1 MVSSFQIA
9 KVAGAIALL
18 LGSLTLPASASAQSL
33 GELVLESV
41 AAEPLRAAVPLLD
54 SEDLSASEVQVGLA
68 SAEDY
73 GSRGLPRSAQLD
85 TLSLTVGPNP
95 NGGLQIDIVSVQPI
109 DDEAAV
115 LLLDVR
121 WPAGRALREYSLAPA
136 QSGQAPLPGTSRA
149 GAAAGTSAVTLAPP
163 QTAAAA
169 APPSAITDQY
179 TVQSGD
185 TTFSIA
191 ERTRPSSEVSVQQ
204 MMVAIQRAN
213 EEAFVNNDINRILT
227 GRVLRIPTVDEISI
241 IDREAAVA
249 QIALQTQVLGNQPLS
264 GAAGP
269 ATPAAPRDELTLLSG
284 DSNAGAS
291 TAGDPDAVIAALEAE
306 LMLAEETLDRVRLEN
321 LELTNRL
328 SALQE
333 QIDLLNN
340 IIAIEDQ
347 RIAELQASLRA
358 QVGIADGADTG
369 GSAVSAKTLAL
380 VGAGLALAVA
390 AVVGVLVRRRR
401 QATARAESAGEELL
415 DLSGDDSNTSRP
427 GGMDALWAAV
437 VSRKQKAQSAESELW
452 NSAVRPGDD
461 LRSEPAELADVVVD
475 EEYEDLASQL
485 SEIGEEAAKAAKSQE
500 RPSFEPAEGSPF
512 SNPAFAPLGQ
522 PEPRQARI
530 EDSLSQAFSQN
541 TMVGSE
547 ERLSAD
553 VADFGS
559 AAPARGATEVS
570 APFATPGQMS
580 RGSESVGAALGAATA
595 SREAA
600 ELPPLAASN
609 LAPEAA
615 PMAWGNEPGDRLT
628 ASADRADDEQA
639 FDANLEQVAA
649 ADTGVNSGSSSPEW
663 PQDYPADSGWPRTEN
678 TAVEAA
684 AQFAAPLQ
692 TPDSAATPP
701 FGSSDWP
708 QSEPVARELPG
719 SAPAVV
725 SRAPAVEPDLAD
737 LDSLKIDLD
746 DLESFTFDDS
756 TLDGEGEAEGA
767 LASAAE
773 PSDIHDARLDLAVAY
788 EAMGDI
794 DGALE
799 ILDEVMVNGQP
810 AQMAEARRLKTQW
823 LND

>member
-1 MVSSFQIA
+1 MVSKFHTA

-18 LGSLTLPASASAQSL
+18 LGSFTLPESAGAQSL
-33 GELVLESV
+33 GDLLLESGT
-41 AAEPLRAAVPLLD
+41 AEPLRGSVPLLD
-54 SEDLSASEVQVGLA
+54 SVNLTVSEVQVGLA
-68 SAEDY
+68 SAEEY
-73 GSRGLPRSAQLD
+73 GARGLPRSAQLEA
-85 TLSLTVGPNP
+85 LSLTVGTAAD
-95 NGGLQIDIVSVQPI
+95 GGLQIDIVSAQAI
-109 DDEAAV
+109 DDLSAV

-121 WPAGRALREYSLAPA
+121 WPAGRALREYSLVPA
-136 QSGQAPLPGTSRA
+136 QAGQAPLPGTSRA
-149 GAAAGTSAVTLAPP
+149 GAAAGTPAVTLAPP
-163 QTAAAA
+163 QTAAAPV
-169 APPSAITDQY
+169 APPAGTDQY

-185 TTFSIA
+185 TTYSIA

-269 ATPAAPRDELTLLSG
+269 AAPAAPRDELTILSG
-284 DSNAGAS
+284 NSAAGGS
-291 TAGDPDAVIAALEAE
+291 TAGDPDAVIAALEQE
-306 LMLAEETLDRVRLEN
+306 LLLAEESLDSLRLEN

-358 QVGIADGADTG
+358 QAGIDDGADTG
-369 GSAVSAKTLAL
+369 GSGLSGKTLAL

-390 AVVGVLVRRRR
+390 GVVGVLVRRRR
-401 QATARAESAGEELL
+401 QAAAQAESAGEELL
-415 DLSGDDSNTSRP
+415 DLSGDDSSTSRP
-427 GGMDALWAAV
+427 AGLDALWAAV
-437 VSRKQKAQSAESELW
+437 VSRKQKAQSVESELW
-452 NSAVRPGDD
+452 NSAVQPRDD
-461 LRSEPAELADVVVD
+461 LRSEPAQLADVGVD

-485 SEIGEEAAKAAKSQE
+485 SEIGEEAAKAAESQE
-500 RPSFEPAEGSPF
+500 RSSFETEEGVPF
-512 SNPAFAPLGQ
+512 SNPAFAAFGQ
-522 PEPRQARI
+522 PEPRQSRV
-530 EDSLSQAFSQN
+530 EDPLAQAFNQN

-547 ERLSAD
+547 ERQSTD

-570 APFATPGQMS
+570 VPFATPGQMLGG
-580 RGSESVGAALGAATA
+580 RESEGAARGADADST
-595 SREAA
+595 EAV

-609 LAPEAA
+609 VAPEAA
-615 PMAWGNEPGDRLT
+615 PTVWGNEPGDRLT
-628 ASADRADDEQA
+628 AAADRDDDEQA
-639 FDANLEQVAA
+639 FTADLEQTAA
-649 ADTGVNSGSSSPEW
+649 AAAGANADSSPPEW
-663 PQDYPADSGWPRTEN
+663 PEDFSADSGWPRSESS
-678 TAVEAA
+678 AEEASA
-684 AQFAAPLQ
+684 EFAAPLQ
-692 TPDSAATPP
+692 TPDFAATPDLDTA
-701 FGSSDWP
+701 DWP
-708 QSEPVARELPG
+708 RSEPFVNEQPR

-725 SRAPAVEPDLAD
+725 TRTPAVEPDLAD

-756 TLDGEGEAEGA
+756 TLDGEADAEGA
-767 LASAAE
+767 AADAAD

-788 EAMGDI
+788 EAMGDT

-810 AQMAEARRLKTQW
+810 AQMAEARRLKTRW